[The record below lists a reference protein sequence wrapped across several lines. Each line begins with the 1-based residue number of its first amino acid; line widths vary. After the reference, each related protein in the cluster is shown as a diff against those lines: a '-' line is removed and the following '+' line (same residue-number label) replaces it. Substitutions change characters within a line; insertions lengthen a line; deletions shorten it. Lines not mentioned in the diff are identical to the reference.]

1 MLKRVVL
8 AVVLLVVAPIG
19 VAVVRTLAL
28 TPASASALASAPA
41 VPLVAVD
48 EPAALARLGAAIRIP
63 TVSAPE
69 EPPDAQAAEAFRD
82 FLAEAFPRFHA
93 VATREVVNGGALLFT
108 WRGTD
113 PARRPIVLSSHM
125 DVVPVDPETT
135 SRWTYPAFSGSVADG
150 YVWGRGAFDDKGN
163 LMATLEAAE
172 ILVASGF
179 VPLRTIYIVIG
190 HDEENG
196 GTLGARRLAALLASR
211 QVAPEF
217 LTDEGGLIGP
227 GTLVGIPQ
235 TAAIVGIAEKG
246 FVSLRLTVTSGGGHS
261 SAPPAQ
267 TAVGVLGA
275 AVARLEAH
283 QMPARLTEA
292 TTRTLDALAP
302 VMPFPRRL
310 VMANRWLFGTL
321 LVRTMLQTPS
331 MAATVRTTTA
341 PTMLRAGIKD
351 NVLPTQATAV
361 VNFRILPGDTID
373 TVLAHVRDTVNDPAV
388 RVEPLT
394 RPPGRNPSRI
404 SPTDGEPFRRLV
416 RTVGEVF
423 PDALVVPNLL
433 LGATDA
439 AQYEALTGNIYRMS
453 PLALE
458 SLEAVHGINERVA
471 TASYVKGVQFM
482 ARFIQN
488 TQ

>member
-1 MLKRVVL
+1 
-8 AVVLLVVAPIG
+8 
-19 VAVVRTLAL
+19 
-28 TPASASALASAPA
+28 
-41 VPLVAVD
+41 
-48 EPAALARLGAAIRIP
+48 
-63 TVSAPE
+63 
-69 EPPDAQAAEAFRD
+69 
-82 FLAEAFPRFHA
+82 
-93 VATREVVNGGALLFT
+93 
-108 WRGTD
+108 
-113 PARRPIVLSSHM
+113 M

-135 SRWTYPAFSGSVADG
+135 NRWTYPAFSGSVADG

-163 LMATLEAAE
+163 LMATLEAAD
-172 ILVASGF
+172 ILAASGF
-179 VPLRTIYIVIG
+179 IPLRTIYIVIG

-211 QVAPEF
+211 QVTPEF
-217 LTDEGGLIGP
+217 LIDEGGLIGP
-227 GTLVGIPQ
+227 GTLIGIPQ
-235 TAAIVGIAEKG
+235 MAAIVGIAEKG
-246 FVSLRLTVTSGGGHS
+246 FVSVRITVTSGGGHS
-261 SAPPAQ
+261 SAPPAR
-267 TAVGVLGA
+267 TAIGVLA
-275 AVARLEAH
+275 AAIARLEAQ
-283 QMPARLTEA
+283 QMPARFTAA

-302 VMPFPRRL
+302 AMPFPRRL
-310 VMANRWLFGTL
+310 VMANRWLFSTL
-321 LVRTMLQTPS
+321 LLRMMLQTPS

-341 PTMLRAGIKD
+341 PTIVRAGIKD

-373 TVLAHVRDTVNDPAV
+373 TVLAHVRATVNDPAV

-458 SLEAVHGINERVA
+458 SLEAVHGINERVR
-471 TASYVKGVQFM
+471 TTSYVKGVQFM